1 MLGRAVG
8 AALDGIDGIPV
19 EVEADCGDGLPV
31 FEMVG
36 YLGAEVREAGTR
48 VKVALRNSHFRLP
61 PSRITVSLSP
71 ADLRKQGNY
80 FDVPIAAAVL
90 CAAGYLR
97 AEAAEGFLLIGELAL
112 DGTLRPVDG
121 VLSLVGCALERNIRR
136 VIVPKANEAEG
147 AADSRVQVC
156 GAADL
161 AQVVAFLRCPEVI
174 PWASSSES
182 DRRLENLPDFADVHG
197 QTLLRRAAEIAAA
210 GMHNVLFCGPP
221 GSGKTMIARRI
232 PSILPPP
239 TREEQIEISRIFS
252 VAGLL
257 PDGSG
262 LLRERPFRAPHHT
275 ATAAAMTGGGMVPRP
290 GEVSLANHGV
300 LFLDEL
306 PEFRREALEA
316 LRQPMEDGFVT
327 ISRVHAI
334 CRYPARFMLAA
345 AMNPC
350 PCGYFPDPQRCR
362 CSREEVRRYQGRVSR
377 PLLDRIDVSVRASG
391 TDYEDIS
398 GDQPGESS
406 ACIRARVEEAC
417 ARQKARY
424 KGTGILFNAQLGGG
438 MLRQV
443 CALGEREEKLMREL
457 FRLHQYS
464 ARAYDK
470 ILRVART
477 IADLDGAETIG
488 ERHLAEAAGLRL
500 MDSGEE
506 GLL

>member
-19 EVEADCGDGLPV
+19 EVEADSGDGLPV

-147 AADSRVQVC
+147 AADPRVQVC

-161 AQVVAFLRCPEVI
+161 AQVVAFLRCPDAI
-174 PWASSSES
+174 PWASPSES
-182 DRRLENLPDFADVHG
+182 DRRPENLPDFADVHG

-232 PSILPPP
+232 SSILPPP

-257 PDGSG
+257 PEGSG

-290 GEVSLANHGV
+290 WPTTASCFWMNCPNSAGRRWRHSGSRWRTDSSRSAACM
-300 LFLDEL
+300 L
-306 PEFRREALEA
+306 PAATPPASCWQRR
-316 LRQPMEDGFVT
+316 
-327 ISRVHAI
+327 
-334 CRYPARFMLAA
+334 
-345 AMNPC
+345 
-350 PCGYFPDPQRCR
+350 
-362 CSREEVRRYQGRVSR
+362 
-377 PLLDRIDVSVRASG
+377 
-391 TDYEDIS
+391 
-398 GDQPGESS
+398 
-406 ACIRARVEEAC
+406 
-417 ARQKARY
+417 
-424 KGTGILFNAQLGGG
+424 
-438 MLRQV
+438 
-443 CALGEREEKLMREL
+443 
-457 FRLHQYS
+457 
-464 ARAYDK
+464 
-470 ILRVART
+470 
-477 IADLDGAETIG
+477 
-488 ERHLAEAAGLRL
+488 
-500 MDSGEE
+500 
-506 GLL
+506 

>member
-1 MLGRAVG
+1 
-8 AALDGIDGIPV
+8 
-19 EVEADCGDGLPV
+19 
-31 FEMVG
+31 
-36 YLGAEVREAGTR
+36 
-48 VKVALRNSHFRLP
+48 
-61 PSRITVSLSP
+61 
-71 ADLRKQGNY
+71 
-80 FDVPIAAAVL
+80 
-90 CAAGYLR
+90 
-97 AEAAEGFLLIGELAL
+97 
-112 DGTLRPVDG
+112 
-121 VLSLVGCALERNIRR
+121 
-136 VIVPKANEAEG
+136 
-147 AADSRVQVC
+147 
-156 GAADL
+156 
-161 AQVVAFLRCPEVI
+161 
-174 PWASSSES
+174 
-182 DRRLENLPDFADVHG
+182 
-197 QTLLRRAAEIAAA
+197 
-210 GMHNVLFCGPP
+210 
-221 GSGKTMIARRI
+221 
-232 PSILPPP
+232 
-239 TREEQIEISRIFS
+239 
-252 VAGLL
+252 
-257 PDGSG
+257 
-262 LLRERPFRAPHHT
+262 
-275 ATAAAMTGGGMVPRP
+275 MVPRP

-391 TDYEDIS
+391 AEYEDIS

-406 ACIRARVEEAC
+406 ACIRARVEAAC

-424 KGTGILFNAQLGGG
+424 EGTGILFNAQLSGG